1 MPAYKY
7 GEMKWSEM
15 TDAQRQDATGG
26 DRSKHMAKKD
36 KYEARVEN
44 KAAASTAAAPTSSS
58 SPATVAAKEKA
69 QTVLNAANTTGDPNK
84 FPDGS
89 PRDPVTGNAPASSSS
104 SPSSSSTTFTGGGI
118 TYDNSEAG
126 KARFDGKD
134 VANLKG
140 QGYSDDQISEYAQS
154 LDRGQVGA
162 AAQVQT
168 GAHLPNDVSNLDNY
182 DPMSIGNTKV
192 ARGGV
197 QTGSDLQKSELQHL
211 MEEGG
216 HSAYELN
223 EWAKSNQYT
232 LGGKAQKFLNKQ
244 LETPTTD
251 VTAPPDEEPDIN
263 TNPDIVTKHKNESGG
278 GYESDFDFDPYPIT
292 TQAVG
297 ENGTGV
303 PVTVGGPWDDPDTTT
318 AALWENGGNIDIE
331 GPPNYT
337 MAVGENGGGIPIT
350 SEPNVNPGIGG
361 NADDSIIGVGN
372 AEGDDNQVVS
382 GDNNVVVDGD
392 TDDSVFVAGDNT
404 GQIANDGGIAMG
416 DNSSIDAQIGSNKGD
431 SYVGDFSMGDGSSFI
446 GNYQPNADYSV
457 TIGNQTFGGGSTPGG
472 TGTTGFNNMQNAA
485 SYTALN
491 NNQWAQSQNTLNG
504 MTRAAQASL
513 QGNLQTNADARINA
527 YDFNA
532 QSQPETWKQRM
543 KDMQANLFGSTSQYP
558 TFTWNNPTKADP
570 IQTTYNT

>member
-1 MPAYKY
+1 
-7 GEMKWSEM
+7 
-15 TDAQRQDATGG
+15 
-26 DRSKHMAKKD
+26 
-36 KYEARVEN
+36 
-44 KAAASTAAAPTSSS
+44 
-58 SPATVAAKEKA
+58 
-69 QTVLNAANTTGDPNK
+69 
-84 FPDGS
+84 
-89 PRDPVTGNAPASSSS
+89 
-104 SPSSSSTTFTGGGI
+104 
-118 TYDNSEAG
+118 
-126 KARFDGKD
+126 
-134 VANLKG
+134 
-140 QGYSDDQISEYAQS
+140 
-154 LDRGQVGA
+154 
-162 AAQVQT
+162 
-168 GAHLPNDVSNLDNY
+168 
-182 DPMSIGNTKV
+182 MSIGNTKV

-223 EWAKSNQYT
+223 EWAKSNQYA

-244 LETPTTD
+244 LETATTD
-251 VTAPPDEEPDIN
+251 VTAPPDEEPEIN

-278 GYESDFDFDPYPIT
+278 GYDDFDFAPIT

-297 ENGTGV
+297 EDGNGLPDIGDI
-303 PVTVGGPWDDPDTTT
+303 GGGTTM
-318 AALWENGGNIDIE
+318 AVWENGG
-331 GPPNYT
+331 GPPVYT
-337 MAVGENGGGIPIT
+337 AAVGEDGGGVQPIT

-392 TDDSVFVAGDNT
+392 TDDSVFVAGDND

-416 DNSSIDAQIGSNKGD
+416 DNSSIEAQIGGDRGD

-457 TIGNQTFGGGSTPGG
+457 TIGNQTFGGGGTPGG

-532 QSQPETWKQRM
+532 QHQPETWKQRM
-543 KDMQANLFGSTSQYP
+543 KDMQATLFGSTSQYP

-570 IQTTYNT
+570 IETTYNT